1 MPRSLVYTDFSYLYS
16 GPLGPVFKAKRTH
29 DGMTVLLRTISLS
42 ETHRLLWPSYRD
54 AASHCLHYHHPSIAV
69 TSAVYLDEQG
79 HRFLTEFSDPSVF
92 TEFPLQL
99 LCEANTKPLNM
110 YIAWDIIRQIT
121 MVLDWLHNPPPGTQ
135 HKPGFHGHLSP
146 ANITYC
152 LLTKKATIYDVGFS
166 IVPGP
171 MASMTA
177 ESAVQI
183 HDDRFKIGTPAD
195 MYALGCII
203 SLLVTHVDKTN
214 SNFLQEMISLKKAC
228 QHPCN
233 HALISFG
240 YIISMSQH
248 YMNCCSLK
256 FSKSIDELTKSFFFS
271 PKDDPT
277 LDDRFQQAIEDNDY
291 ERILAIL
298 EESTQRQLPLYVHV
312 ARSAT
317 PVSEKT
323 PLMIAADRGNV
334 EEIKKQFQ
342 YLGQS
347 YEGDTALML
356 AAKRGHADCIR
367 VLLGELGI
375 TDSSGFTA
383 LMKAADQPVAQNA
396 IDSGLIYLLPE
407 ARMHAPSGWTA
418 MMFAS
423 SEGNTSLVSAL
434 VSREAGMR
442 NRDGRTALMYAAFN
456 GHDQTVKVLLAAES
470 NLVDSKRKRA
480 IDYAVEQ
487 NNIKCV
493 RVLLGREVLV
503 NVS

>member
-1 MPRSLVYTDFSYLYS
+1 M
-16 GPLGPVFKAKRTH
+16 
-29 DGMTVLLRTISLS
+29 
-42 ETHRLLWPSYRD
+42 
-54 AASHCLHYHHPSIAV
+54 
-69 TSAVYLDEQG
+69 
-79 HRFLTEFSDPSVF
+79 
-92 TEFPLQL
+92 
-99 LCEANTKPLNM
+99 
-110 YIAWDIIRQIT
+110 
-121 MVLDWLHNPPPGTQ
+121 
-135 HKPGFHGHLSP
+135 
-146 ANITYC
+146 
-152 LLTKKATIYDVGFS
+152 
-166 IVPGP
+166 
-171 MASMTA
+171 
-177 ESAVQI
+177 
-183 HDDRFKIGTPAD
+183 
-195 MYALGCII
+195 
-203 SLLVTHVDKTN
+203 
-214 SNFLQEMISLKKAC
+214 
-228 QHPCN
+228 
-233 HALISFG
+233 
-240 YIISMSQH
+240 
-248 YMNCCSLK
+248 
-256 FSKSIDELTKSFFFS
+256 
-271 PKDDPT
+271 
-277 LDDRFQQAIEDNDY
+277 
-291 ERILAIL
+291 AIL

-317 PVSEKT
+317 PVSGKT

-347 YEGDTALML
+347 YEGDTAPML

>member
-1 MPRSLVYTDFSYLYS
+1 MPRSFIYTHFSYLYS
-16 GPLGPVFKAKRTH
+16 GPLGPVFKAKRAH
-29 DGMTVLLRTISLS
+29 DGQTVLLRTISLS

-121 MVLDWLHNPPPGTQ
+121 MVLDWLHNPPPGTR

-152 LLTKKATIYDVGFS
+152 LLTKRATVYDVGFS
-166 IVPGP
+166 IIPGP
-171 MASMTA
+171 AASMAA
-177 ESAVQI
+177 ESAVQV
-183 HDDRFKIGTPAD
+183 HDDRFKTGTPAD
-195 MYALGCII
+195 MYALGYII

-214 SNFLQEMISLKKAC
+214 SNFLQEMISLEKAC

-248 YMNCCSLK
+248 YMNRCSLK

-277 LDDRFQQAIEDNDY
+277 LDDRFQQAIKDNDY
-291 ERILAIL
+291 KEIVAIL
-298 EESTQRQLPLYVHV
+298 EESAQRRLPLYVHV
-312 ARSAT
+312 ARTAI

-347 YEGDTALML
+347 YEGDTALMF

-493 RVLLGREVLV
+493 RVLLGREILV
-503 NVS
+503 SVS

>member
-1 MPRSLVYTDFSYLYS
+1 MQLARSAIRFLATDSSYTAPHTVHYREAAGRPETEQNSIKTIYLLESRQRRHQPEGWNSYSSSLYAWRLWSISSRQFSRPIGSAAEPNKIIGLKCRSLVYTDFSYLYS

-171 MASMTA
+171 MASMAA

-214 SNFLQEMISLKKAC
+214 SNFLQEMISKE
-228 QHPCN
+228 
-233 HALISFG
+233 G
-240 YIISMSQH
+240 MSA
-248 YMNCCSLK
+248 SLQSRSN
-256 FSKSIDELTKSFFFS
+256 FVW
-271 PKDDPT
+271 
-277 LDDRFQQAIEDNDY
+277 
-291 ERILAIL
+291 
-298 EESTQRQLPLYVHV
+298 LYN
-312 ARSAT
+312 
-317 PVSEKT
+317 
-323 PLMIAADRGNV
+323 INV
-334 EEIKKQFQ
+334 
-342 YLGQS
+342 
-347 YEGDTALML
+347 TALY
-356 AAKRGHADCIR
+356 
-367 VLLGELGI
+367 EL
-375 TDSSGFTA
+375 
-383 LMKAADQPVAQNA
+383 
-396 IDSGLIYLLPE
+396 
-407 ARMHAPSGWTA
+407 
-418 MMFAS
+418 
-423 SEGNTSLVSAL
+423 
-434 VSREAGMR
+434 
-442 NRDGRTALMYAAFN
+442 
-456 GHDQTVKVLLAAES
+456 LLA
-470 NLVDSKRKRA
+470 
-480 IDYAVEQ
+480 
-487 NNIKCV
+487 
-493 RVLLGREVLV
+493 
-503 NVS
+503 